1 MSFKA
6 SLATTMLLLT
16 LSPIIPVE
24 ARAQRVE
31 TPTDSTESPQ
41 TPPASSEPTVTQG
54 NLECP
59 PGQFASPFSDV
70 LPTDWA
76 YQAVLQLSGTA
87 IECFDLPQELQSS
100 TLQEEVSVF
109 K

>member
-1 MSFKA
+1 MSLKN
-6 SLATTMLLLT
+6 SLAATMLLLT
-16 LSPIIPVE
+16 LSPVI
-24 ARAQRVE
+24 ARAQPVE
-31 TPTDSTESPQ
+31 PPTDSTGSTQ
-41 TPPASSEPTVTQG
+41 TTPASLEPTVTQV

-87 IECFDLPQELQSS
+87 IECFDLPQEPSSPLQG
-100 TLQEEVSVF
+100 EGAEF

>member
-1 MSFKA
+1 MPLKA

-16 LSPIIPVE
+16 LSPVI

-31 TPTDSTESPQ
+31 TPTDSTGSPQ
-41 TPPASSEPTVTQG
+41 TTPASSEPTVTQA

-59 PGQFASPFSDV
+59 PGEFASPFSDV

-76 YQAVLQLSGTA
+76 YQAILQLSGTA

-100 TLQEEVSVF
+100 PLQGEGSEF
-109 K
+109 E